1 MSFVRRLLCLS
12 VLALSVSSALA
23 DFDEDYESSV
33 WTEIEVQLPDSPK
46 PENLLPFYV
55 SAATENK
62 FFVDGSTLKVGSD
75 GVVRYVLLVVSPQG
89 VKNVTFEGMR
99 CETRERRIYASGRS
113 SGKWS
118 KARNNEWVRIQEASA
133 NRQHAVLFQDYFC
146 PFGIMVRDAAEARN
160 ALVLGGHPDIRH

>member
-75 GVVRYVLLVVSPQG
+75 GVVRYVLLVVSSQG
-89 VKNVTFEGMR
+89 V
-99 CETRERRIYASGRS
+99 
-113 SGKWS
+113 
-118 KARNNEWVRIQEASA
+118 
-133 NRQHAVLFQDYFC
+133 
-146 PFGIMVRDAAEARN
+146 
-160 ALVLGGHPDIRH
+160 